1 MNRIRPEIRNAVARA
16 LALALLTSAAAHAGP
31 LGGEVIAGSATID
44 STLGN
49 TTIHQASQS
58 AVLNWQSFDIDAGE
72 SVRFVQPSSQ
82 AVALNRVLSA
92 DPSRILGHLVANG
105 TVFLVNPNGVV
116 FGAEARVN
124 VGGLVASTRDIAVS
138 DFLAGK
144 YRFSG
149 DSSGSVLNQ
158 GLIEADG
165 GYVALLGAKV
175 SNEGVI
181 SARLGTVAILVSPL
195 SCRSPS

>member
-16 LALALLTSAAAHAGP
+16 LALAVLASGAAQAGP
-31 LGGEVIAGSATID
+31 LGAEVVAGRATID
-44 STLGN
+44 STQGS

-92 DPSRILGHLVANG
+92 DPSCILGRLSANG

-116 FGAEARVN
+116 FGAEARVS
-124 VGGLVASTRDIAVS
+124 VG
-138 DFLAGK
+138 
-144 YRFSG
+144 
-149 DSSGSVLNQ
+149 
-158 GLIEADG
+158 
-165 GYVALLGAKV
+165 
-175 SNEGVI
+175 
-181 SARLGTVAILVSPL
+181 
-195 SCRSPS
+195 